1 VPKTGSVTDWRYPG
15 FANVAVGFLLTPSIS
30 AHVAAA
36 TTETLA
42 FPDVPLLVA
51 VTVALPG
58 VSAVTSPADET
69 VATSGFELRQL
80 TSLPEMTFPDVA
92 RMVAAN

>member
-1 VPKTGSVTDWRYPG
+1 
-15 FANVAVGFLLTPSIS
+15 
-30 AHVAAA
+30 
-36 TTETLA
+36 
-42 FPDVPLLVA
+42 VPLLVA